1 MKKMTKDQKIPEM
14 NSAAVLPYRRILA
27 KHRAAL
33 ILKRIFDITAALVLI
48 ILLAPVM
55 IIIAAAVAIDSP
67 GGVFYRQTRVTA
79 FCREFRIIKFRT
91 MRADAD
97 KSGPAVTSGG
107 DARITRVGRIL
118 RGCRLDELPQ
128 LFNVLAGDMSFVGTR
143 PEVPKFV
150 AKYTPEMYATL
161 LLPAGI
167 TSEASIRFKDE
178 AELIGDSDDPEAD
191 YVNIILPMKMK
202 CNLDAIRN
210 FSLMGEAGTLV
221 RTVLAVLGKDYSGS
235 ADKPQ
240 KKCKKVGDR

>member
-1 MKKMTKDQKIPEM
+1 MINDRNNEKMMSE
-14 NSAAVLPYRRILA
+14 AVRPYREELK

-33 ILKRIFDITAALVLI
+33 IVKRIFDILAALALI
-48 ILLAPVM
+48 ILLTPVM
-55 IIIAAAVAIDSP
+55 MIIAAAVAIDSP

-97 KSGPAVTSGG
+97 RCGPAVTSGCDG
-107 DARITRVGRIL
+107 RITRVGRIL

-150 AKYTPEMYATL
+150 ARYTPEMYATL

-178 AELIGDSDDPEAD
+178 AELIAGSDDPETE
-191 YVNIILPMKMK
+191 YVNVILPMKMK
-202 CNLDAIRN
+202 YNLASVKN
-210 FSLMGEAGTLV
+210 FSLIGEAKTLV
-221 RTVLAVLGKDYSGS
+221 RTVLAVMGKDYSGS
-235 ADKPQ
+235 ADTATRKNSG
-240 KKCKKVGDR
+240 KVRDR